1 MALKFSLKGIR
12 IAGYDVSRLPMWTL
26 TQCDHSNECL
36 PNDYSACAVQLTA
49 DGGSCRGNQ
58 EKALEAHGPLSLS
71 TAPRVRDECA
81 DKKVA

>member
-1 MALKFSLKGIR
+1 MALKLSLKGIR
-12 IAGYDVSRLPMWTL
+12 IAGYDVSRLSMSIL
-26 TQCDHSNECL
+26 TQFADCNECL
-36 PNDYSACAVQLTA
+36 PNDYSVCAVQLPA